1 MTTREKFDKVFS
13 SPYTFSFKNQLCRR
27 DGEWDRIITWE
38 HLGEPGDRHIASS
51 KNDYYNIDDCLDN
64 CLTYIANIES
74 IS

>member
-38 HLGEPGDRHIASS
+38 HLGQPGDRS

-64 CLTYIANIES
+64 CLTYIANLES